1 VHRYEE
7 LEKIYYKKMFL
18 KIIVILLFFFVT
30 FVGIYYFYKN
40 GFHLNKSSQS
50 IKTDKIE
57 NNQSKEENKTKF
69 EQKTV
74 EQKTVKENKI
84 KTPKKRENAKKNKTI
99 NQEEKLTFVVPQISE
114 NEIKKEITT
123 PEKTGNSSN
132 KKTESETKIKKPLNN
147 TSITVK
153 PEIEI
158 KEKKISLNELKQKFS
173 MNPSYDLALMI
184 AKEYYKQKNYKQ
196 AQIWAI
202 KANNLDPQKVE
213 SWLLFADI
221 LLKENKKKKALEIL
235 KIYLDQYGEEERIR
249 AKIRSIDE

>member
-1 VHRYEE
+1 
-7 LEKIYYKKMFL
+7 
-18 KIIVILLFFFVT
+18 
-30 FVGIYYFYKN
+30 
-40 GFHLNKSSQS
+40 
-50 IKTDKIE
+50 
-57 NNQSKEENKTKF
+57 
-69 EQKTV
+69 
-74 EQKTVKENKI
+74 
-84 KTPKKRENAKKNKTI
+84 
-99 NQEEKLTFVVPQISE
+99 
-114 NEIKKEITT
+114 
-123 PEKTGNSSN
+123 
-132 KKTESETKIKKPLNN
+132 
-147 TSITVK
+147 
-153 PEIEI
+153 
-158 KEKKISLNELKQKFS
+158 